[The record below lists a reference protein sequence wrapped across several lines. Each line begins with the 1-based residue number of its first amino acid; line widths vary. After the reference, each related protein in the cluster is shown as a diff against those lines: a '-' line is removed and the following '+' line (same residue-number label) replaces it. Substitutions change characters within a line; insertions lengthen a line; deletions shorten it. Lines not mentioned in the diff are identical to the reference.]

1 MKGKE
6 NATDMRRSTRVYA
19 GQKKPGKRSIRSFRH
34 SLACSVAWLAM
45 AGMAHAEDAPVRN
58 DYGGPGIIEMPSARM
73 APDGAMSIGA
83 SYLRN
88 IQHYN
93 FSFQALPWL
102 EADFRY
108 SGLSHFASNFPIY
121 YDRSFALK
129 ARLWDENEVFPAVA
143 LGINDLVGTGIY
155 SGEYLVASKSLG
167 DFDATLGVGFGRLGS
182 TGLFHNPFAT
192 IFKSFANRPVVEAA
206 GGTNFNVFFH
216 GQNSGLFGGLIW
228 HTPIDGLS
236 LLTEYS
242 SDAYM
247 LETSKNTFRP
257 RNQFNVGAS
266 YQIEPAISLGLDWLY
281 GTSFGANIAFQL
293 DPATDSYPQRIGDA
307 PLPPLHVR
315 THDEQQQALNHLLDL
330 RNPQLVSATKLAT
343 DHRDALVDALWSG
356 SPAPGDVAINGRTL
370 MIRSAAASS
379 ESFCISISRLVAR
392 YGADIDTVTVE
403 RGSNRTRCAVGRAGS
418 FVQAVMQEDQGAWRL
433 GALTAMPVL
442 TIDASLPPRRER
454 EAAVAAIRADADK
467 QKITILAASL
477 TDSEAIVYYSNTQ
490 YFHEPEA
497 VDRLVRILLAD
508 APANIEKFRLLP
520 TLGSVPQGEF
530 DILRAP
536 TERSI
541 DQTGSYQILGQ
552 GNALT
557 VAPMQN
563 PVLAQGE
570 RGTFPQFSWNLFPQ
584 FRQEFFDPDNPF
596 AVQLLAGVE
605 ASVELMPQLSLT
617 GEAEASLYDNFNT
630 GRAPD
635 SALPHVRTDF
645 LKFFTQGKNG
655 IGNLEANYL
664 FRLAPDVFA
673 VARAGYLESMFA
685 GFGGEVLWRPENQRW
700 AIDVDLYDVHERN
713 FDRLFGLQNY
723 HVVTGHVSVYYESP
737 WYGFIFGAHAGQYL
751 AGDDGV
757 TIDITRRFPTGVE
770 VGAFFTK
777 TNVSAAKF
785 GEGSFDKGFIIKI
798 PLGWSLPV
806 STQNGLNMIIR
817 PVQRDGGQ
825 RLDGDNS
832 LYDYTRRSSLAEVL
846 RDASISPP

>member
-1 MKGKE
+1 
-6 NATDMRRSTRVYA
+6 MRRSIRVYA
-19 GQKKPGKRSIRSFRH
+19 GQKKPEKRAIRSFRR
-34 SLACSVAWLAM
+34 SLACSIACLGM
-45 AGMAHAEDAPVRN
+45 AGIAHAEDSPVRN
-58 DYGGPGIIEMPSARM
+58 DYGSPGIIEMPSARM
-73 APDGAMSIGA
+73 APDGTLAIGG

-102 EADFRY
+102 ETNFRY
-108 SGLSHFASNFPIY
+108 AGLSHFNSEYPVY
-121 YDRSFALK
+121 YDRSFAIK
-129 ARLWDENEVFPAVA
+129 ARLWDETDIFPAMA
-143 LGINDLVGTGIY
+143 LGITDIIGTGIY
-155 SGEYLVASKSLG
+155 SAEYLVASKSLG
-167 DFDATLGVGFGRLGS
+167 DFDASLGIGWGRLGS
-182 TGLFHNPFAT
+182 TGQFRNPLSLLS
-192 IFKSFANRPVVEAA
+192 KSFVNRPLAA
-206 GGTNFNVFFH
+206 VAGATNFNTLFH

-228 HTPIDGLS
+228 HSPIDGLS

-242 SDAYM
+242 SDAYTQ
-247 LETSKNTFRP
+247 EVSTNTFRP
-257 RNQFNVGAS
+257 KNQFNVGAS

-281 GTSFGANIAFQL
+281 GTSIGGNIAFQL
-293 DPATDSYPQRIGDA
+293 DPTTDTYPQRIGDA

-315 THDEQQQALNHLLDL
+315 TQDEQQQALNHLLDL
-330 RNPQLVSATKLAT
+330 RNPHLATATKLGA
-343 DHRDALVDALWSG
+343 DHRNALVDALWSG
-356 SPAPGDVAINGRTL
+356 SPALGDIAISGRTL
-370 MIRSAAASS
+370 MIRLAAGSPKA
-379 ESFCISISRLVAR
+379 FCASISQAVAR

-403 RGSNRTRCAVGRAGS
+403 LSSSSSRTRCAVGRAGS
-418 FVQAVMQEDQGAWRL
+418 FVHAVLQEDQGAWTL

-442 TIDASLPPRRER
+442 TIDASLPPSRER
-454 EAAVAAIRADADK
+454 EAVIAAIRADADK
-467 QKITILAASL
+467 QKITILAVSL
-477 TDSEAIVYYSNTQ
+477 TDSEAIVYYSNAR

-497 VDRLVRILLAD
+497 VDRLVRILLTD

-541 DQTGSYQILGQ
+541 DQTGSYKILAD

-570 RGTFPQFSWNLFPQ
+570 RGAFPRFSWSVFPQ

-596 AVQLLAGVE
+596 AVQFLAGVE

-617 GEAEASLYDNFNT
+617 GEAEASIYDNFNT
-630 GRAPD
+630 GRAAD

-655 IGNLEANYL
+655 VGNLEANYL

-673 VARAGYLESMFA
+673 VARAGYLESMYA

-700 AIDVDLYDVHERN
+700 AIDADIFDIQERN

-723 HVVTGHVSVYYESP
+723 HVVTGHVSVFYESP
-737 WYGFIFGAHAGQYL
+737 WYGFIFGVHAGQYL
-751 AGDDGV
+751 AGDKGV
-757 TIDITRRFPTGVE
+757 TVDITRRFSTGVE

-806 STQNGLNMIIR
+806 STQNGLNMVIR

-825 RLDGDNS
+825 RLEGDDS
-832 LYDYTRRSSLAEVL
+832 LYDYTRRASLAEIL
-846 RDASISPP
+846 RYSDDSAQ

>member
-1 MKGKE
+1 
-6 NATDMRRSTRVYA
+6 VYA
-19 GQKKPGKRSIRSFRH
+19 GQKKPGKRSIRSFRR
-34 SLACSVAWLAM
+34 SLACSVAWLGM

-58 DYGGPGIIEMPSARM
+58 DYGSPGIIEMPSARM

-108 SGLSHFASNFPIY
+108 SGLSHFASDFPVY
-121 YDRSFALK
+121 YDRSFAFK
-129 ARLWDENEVFPAVA
+129 ARLWDETDVVPAVA

-167 DFDATLGVGFGRLGS
+167 DFDASLGLGWGRLGS
-182 TGLFHNPFAT
+182 TGLFRNPVT
-192 IFKSFANRPVVEAA
+192 LLSKSFENRPVVESA

-216 GQNSGLFGGLIW
+216 GQKAGLFGGLIW

-242 SDAYM
+242 GDAYT
-247 LETSKNTFRP
+247 LEASDNTFKP
-257 RNQFNVGAS
+257 RNQFNVGVS
-266 YQIEPAISLGLDWLY
+266 YQMSSALTLGLDWLY
-281 GTSFGANIAFQL
+281 GTSFGGNIAFQL
-293 DPATDSYPQRIGDA
+293 DPATDAYPQHIGDA

-315 THDEQQQALNHLLDL
+315 TQDEQQQALNHLLDL
-330 RNPQLVSATKLAT
+330 RNPQLVTATKAAM
-343 DHRDALVDALWSG
+343 DQRNALVDALWSQN
-356 SPAPGDVAINGRTL
+356 PAPGDIAISGRTL
-370 MIRSAAASS
+370 MIRIAAGSPDAFCASM
-379 ESFCISISRLVAR
+379 SRLVAR
-392 YGADIDTVTVE
+392 YGADIDTVMVE
-403 RGSNRTRCAVGRAGS
+403 SGSGKPARCAVARAGTL
-418 FVQAVMQEDQGAWRL
+418 VHAVLQNDQGAWTL
-433 GALTAMPVL
+433 SALAAAPIL
-442 TIDASLPPRRER
+442 TIDASTTPGRER
-454 EAAVAAIRADADK
+454 DKALAVIRADADK
-467 QKITILAASL
+467 QKIVIVAISL
-477 TDSEAIVYYSNTQ
+477 TDSEAIVYYSNTR

-497 VDRLVRILLAD
+497 VDRLIRILLAD
-508 APANIEKFRLLP
+508 APANIEKFRLMP

-541 DQTGSYQILGQ
+541 NQTGSYQILGE

-557 VAPMQN
+557 AAPMQN
-563 PVLAQGE
+563 PVLTEGE
-570 RGTFPQFSWNLFPQ
+570 RGAFPRFSWNVFPQ

-596 AVQLLAGVE
+596 AVQLLAGVQ
-605 ASVELMPQLSLT
+605 ASVELMPQLSVT
-617 GEAEASLYDNFNT
+617 GEAEANIYDNFNT

-645 LKFFTQGKNG
+645 LQFFTQGKNG
-655 IGNLEANYL
+655 IGELEANYL

-673 VARAGYLESMFA
+673 VARAGYLESMYA

-700 AIDVDLYDVHERN
+700 AIDADIFDVEERN

-737 WYGFIFGAHAGQYL
+737 WYDFIFGVHAGQYL
-751 AGDDGV
+751 AGDRGV
-757 TIDITRRFPTGVE
+757 TVDVTRRFATGVE

-777 TNVSAAKF
+777 TNVSATKF

-798 PLGWSLPV
+798 PLGWTLPI

-832 LYDYTRRSSLAEVL
+832 LYDYTRRGSLAEVL
-846 RDASISPP
+846 RDSAASPP

>member
-1 MKGKE
+1 
-6 NATDMRRSTRVYA
+6 MRRSIRVYA

-45 AGMAHAEDAPVRN
+45 SGMAHAEDAPVRN

-73 APDGAMSIGA
+73 APDGAMSVGA

-108 SGLSHFASNFPIY
+108 SGLSHFASDFPVY
-121 YDRSFALK
+121 YDRSLAIK
-129 ARLWDENEVFPAVA
+129 ARLWDETDVFPAVA

-167 DFDATLGVGFGRLGS
+167 DFDASLGLGWGRLSS
-182 TGLFHNPFAT
+182 TALFRNPIAT
-192 IFKSFANRPVVEAA
+192 LVKSFGAARPIVSTA

-216 GQNSGLFGGLIW
+216 GPNASLFGGVIW
-228 HTPIDGLS
+228 HTPLDGLS
-236 LLTEYS
+236 VLAEYS
-242 SDAYM
+242 SDAYT
-247 LETSKNTFRP
+247 LEHTIGAHAFTPKNQV
-257 RNQFNVGAS
+257 NIGAS
-266 YQIEPAISLGLDWLY
+266 YQVTPNVSLGLDWLY

-293 DPATDSYPQRIGDA
+293 DPTTDAYPQRIGDA

-315 THDEQQQALNHLLDL
+315 THDEQQQALNLLL
-330 RNPQLVSATKLAT
+330 NQRNPQLATATKLAT

-356 SPAPGDVAINGRTL
+356 SPAPGDLAINGRTL
-370 MIRSAAASS
+370 MIRIAAGSPEA
-379 ESFCISISRLVAR
+379 FCASISQLVAR

-403 RGSNRTRCAVGRAGS
+403 LGSHRTRCAVGHAGS
-418 FVQAVMQEDQGAWRL
+418 FVHAVLQEDQGAWTL
-433 GALTAMPVL
+433 GALTAMPIL
-442 TIDASLPPRRER
+442 TIDASVPPSQER
-454 EAAVAAIRADADK
+454 EAAMAAIRADASK
-467 QKITILAASL
+467 QKITILAVSL
-477 TDSEAIVYYSNTQ
+477 TDSEAIVYYSNIR
-490 YFHEPEA
+490 YFHAPEA

-557 VAPMQN
+557 LAPMQN

-570 RGTFPQFSWNLFPQ
+570 RGDFPRFSWSLFPQ

-630 GRAPD
+630 SRAPD
-635 SALPHVRTDF
+635 SVLPHVRTDF

-700 AIDVDLYDVHERN
+700 AIDVDIFDLQERN

-723 HVVTGHVSVYYESP
+723 HVMTGHVSVFYESP
-737 WYGFIFGAHAGQYL
+737 WYGFIFGVHAGQYL
-751 AGDDGV
+751 AGDRGV
-757 TIDITRRFPTGVE
+757 TVDVTRRFPTGVE

-777 TNVSAAKF
+777 TNVSATKF

-806 STQNGLNMIIR
+806 STQNSLDMIIR

-825 RLDGDNS
+825 RLEGDNS
-832 LYDYTRRSSLAEVL
+832 LYDYTRRSSLAEIL
-846 RDASISPP
+846 RDPSVSPP